1 MIKTILDEMNL
12 ENGSN
17 YKKEIVKK
25 HIENMLFQEV
35 VSKALDKVK
44 WTWGITLKNID
55 ASYDKETI
63 LSLERALLE
72 LEHIHNRT
80 YTGNAAISHLT
91 FILESVKNDDRIVI
105 ERIIGRDLRVNFG
118 RTLFNKFLNKDYII
132 TKPSYMRCSIYT
144 EKTSKK
150 INYPAFIQIKAD
162 GRYTSVEVLNGNV
175 QFISRSGE
183 EKEFPILKEYFK
195 NKEDG
200 IYIGEL
206 LLRGENN
213 RSISNGNINS
223 SEPDHVNIFIQL
235 WDFITWE
242 EWSRP
247 KDKTNKTFYNERY
260 KKLLENIAE
269 TNNVELIETHII
281 NSKKEALKYVNDWME
296 EGLEGGI
303 LKDFKNI
310 FINHTS
316 PTQLKLKLEIS
327 LEMRVTG
334 FIEGTKGTK
343 REATFGSLM
352 FENDEG
358 TIKGSTSGF
367 TDKLLKEINDNRDS
381 WIGKVIEVECNDITK
396 SRNSETYAL
405 SHPRFIQDRSDEKDT
420 TDTLEKALLNK
431 EMSMSI

>member
-1 MIKTILDEMNL
+1 MKQILNQLNEQ
-12 ENGSN
+12 NGSN
-17 YKKEIVKK
+17 HKIAVLKEHKDNSTLQK
-25 HIENMLFQEV
+25 LLKM
-35 VSKALDKVK
+35 AYCKVGY
-44 WTWGITLKNID
+44 TYGITLKNIPNY
-55 ASYDKETI
+55 S
-63 LSLERALLE
+63 SLQNKDIEWALEQLE
-72 LEHIHNRT
+72 LLADRT
-80 YTGNAAISHLT
+80 FTGNAAIAHLT
-91 FILESVKNDDRIVI
+91 KVLESLSEDNADIIEKVI
-105 ERIIGRDLRVNFG
+105 KRDLRINTG
-118 RTLFNKFLNKDYII
+118 RSNINKVFKDLI

-343 REATFGSLM
+343 REATFGSLL
-352 FENDEG
+352 FEMM
-358 TIKGSTSGF
+358 
-367 TDKLLKEINDNRDS
+367 
-381 WIGKVIEVECNDITK
+381 KV
-396 SRNSETYAL
+396 
-405 SHPRFIQDRSDEKDT
+405 Q
-420 TDTLEKALLNK
+420 
-431 EMSMSI
+431 